1 MIKNKKGFTLVE
13 LMVVVAIL
21 GVLAVIGMVAFDGTT
36 GTARD
41 NSCASNRKMIEEAAM
56 QAAFRGRILQVPKGV
71 VYFCPPQY
79 ILEPDGTL
87 KRRIAK
93 DYSEAFFS
101 DMFVELPYC
110 PKGGEYYYYSDTENI
125 HRVRCSKCGF

>member
-21 GVLAVIGMVAFDGTT
+21 GILAVIGMVAFDGAT

-71 VYFCPPQY
+71 VYFCPPQN

-87 KRRIAK
+87 TRRMAK
-93 DYSEAFFS
+93 EYSEAFFS
-101 DMFVELPYC
+101 DMFVELPHC
-110 PKGGEYYYYSDTENI
+110 PKGGEYYYYSAGEDI
-125 HRVRCSKCGF
+125 HRVRCSVCGF